1 MAKKVYIYFLL
12 FNYLSLRIFRFD
24 AKKLL
29 IYYRRPI
36 PKDVK
41 DIGRWTNILE
51 TLTIV
56 SVYVNALLIAMTS
69 DFIPQIVY
77 RNGFNPNGVEWSGDG
92 SLRGRGA
99 NRTLL
104 NFTMSVKLGHLFT
117 ILYYRLVASAST
129 FRPFCTVS

>member
-1 MAKKVYIYFLL
+1 M
-12 FNYLSLRIFRFD
+12 RIFRFD

-29 IYYRRPI
+29 IHYRRPI

-92 SLRGRGA
+92 SLRGRAA
-99 NRTLL
+99 NRTSR
-104 NFTMSVKLGHLFT
+104 NITMSVKNFIISLWLKGSFLT
-117 ILYYRLVASAST
+117 CQL
-129 FRPFCTVS
+129 

>member
-1 MAKKVYIYFLL
+1 MAKTLSKFAKKKVLHFLL
-12 FNYLSLRIFRFD
+12 FNHLIIFRFD

-29 IYYRRPI
+29 IHYRRPI

-92 SLRGRGA
+92 SLRGGAA
-99 NRTLL
+99 NR
-104 NFTMSVKLGHLFT
+104 NS
-117 ILYYRLVASAST
+117 
-129 FRPFCTVS
+129 

>member
-1 MAKKVYIYFLL
+1 M
-12 FNYLSLRIFRFD
+12 RIFRFD

-92 SLRGRGA
+92 SLRGRAA
-99 NRTLL
+99 NRTSRS
-104 NFTMSVKLGHLFT
+104 FIMPVEGP
-117 ILYYRLVASAST
+117 Y
-129 FRPFCTVS
+129 

>member
-1 MAKKVYIYFLL
+1 M
-12 FNYLSLRIFRFD
+12 
-24 AKKLL
+24 
-29 IYYRRPI
+29 
-36 PKDVK
+36 K

-92 SLRGRGA
+92 SLRGRA
-99 NRTLL
+99 ADRTLL
-104 NFTMSVKLGHLFT
+104 NFTMSVKIGTLIYNTLLSTCGFRIYFPS
-117 ILYYRLVASAST
+117 ILHSVLIHSYL
-129 FRPFCTVS
+129 

>member
-1 MAKKVYIYFLL
+1 M
-12 FNYLSLRIFRFD
+12 RIFRFD

-29 IYYRRPI
+29 IHYRRPI

-92 SLRGRGA
+92 SLGGRA
-99 NRTLL
+99 ADRTLL
-104 NFTMSVKLGHLFT
+104 NFTMSVKIGTLIYNTLLSTCGFRIYFPS
-117 ILYYRLVASAST
+117 ILHCVLIHSYL
-129 FRPFCTVS
+129 

>member
-1 MAKKVYIYFLL
+1 M
-12 FNYLSLRIFRFD
+12 RIFRFD

-77 RNGFNPNGVEWSGDG
+77 RNGFNPNGVEWSRDG
-92 SLRGRGA
+92 SLRGGA
-99 NRTLL
+99 TNRTSRS
-104 NFTMSVKLGHLFT
+104 FIMPVEGP
-117 ILYYRLVASAST
+117 Y
-129 FRPFCTVS
+129 